1 MLKGAKDHNKNLN
14 ILTIKILKNK
24 KFGEGKG
31 EVA

>member
-1 MLKGAKDHNKNLN
+1 LKGAKDHNKTLD
-14 ILTIKILKNK
+14 ILAIKIFKNK